1 MAKKNNRAA
10 DRIMELANFYIDN
23 KVMRGQHSFE
33 GACGL
38 SKRYIKNI
46 CMTEHGNP
54 GVDTIA
60 KIYNT
65 FKVVNL
71 HWLVLGEGKMFTVSK
86 EEALRAGRDACGD
99 FDKEDKIRKLLNN
112 KALKGMTREEKLELV
127 ERVLND
133 K

>member
-1 MAKKNNRAA
+1 MEKNSNRPA
-10 DRIMELANFYIDN
+10 DRIKQLAQWYIDN
-23 KVMRGQHSFE
+23 KVMRSQQSFE
-33 GACGL
+33 GVCGL
-38 SKRYIKNI
+38 SRRYIKNI

-60 KIYNT
+60 KIYKT
-65 FKVVNL
+65 LKGVNL

-86 EEALRAGRDACGD
+86 EEALRAGSDACGD